1 MLKIGDFSR
10 LARVTVKTLRH
21 YAEIG
26 LLKPAWVDRYTGYRY
41 YSLDQLPRLNRIL
54 ALKDLGLTLE
64 QIARVIEGCLSP
76 EELRGMLHLK
86 QAELQQKLTAEQM
99 RLARVAARL
108 RQIEQEGAL
117 TVEAVVVQM
126 IGPLP
131 VVYMR
136 ATAPTQEEIFPLR
149 LESVRYMRSWLA
161 EQGITPAGPWLALY
175 TNQEFTEQRIPI
187 ETAVVL
193 NQPLNSLPPVSTRIM
208 FSVLPP
214 LPQAAVLAITSGPDA
229 LPAAYANLY
238 AWAEQ
243 NGYKTKGFAREA
255 YLADGNDSQSGIEVI
270 EVQLPVELTTFSELK
285 KESEMEPEIID
296 SRELLVVGT
305 IYEGTNEN
313 QEIAEMWDKVL
324 IPRLDEIKRVNQM
337 VTYGVCDF
345 DSSLPNGGFRYLGG
359 AEVASPE
366 DCPPGMHLWRV
377 PAGKYAIFKHI
388 GSLETLSKT
397 YELIYNTWMPKSVY
411 KRANRPDLE
420 VYNEEFHDFSPDSV
434 LYLWVPVEEK

>member
-26 LLKPAWVDRYTGYRY
+26 LLKPAWVDRFTGYRY

-64 QIARVIEGCLSP
+64 QIARVMEGCLSP

-117 TVEAVVVQM
+117 TMDAVAVRT
-126 IGPLP
+126 IDPLP
-131 VVYMR
+131 VIYMR
-136 ATAPTQEEIFPLR
+136 DTAPTPDEILPLR
-149 LESVRYMRSWLA
+149 LEAVRRMRSWLA

-175 TNQEFTEQRIPI
+175 TNQEYTEQRIPI
-187 ETAVVL
+187 ETAVAL
-193 NQPLNSLPPVSTRIM
+193 NQPLDGLPPAFTRIM
-208 FSVLPP
+208 FSMLPP
-214 LPQAAVLAITSGPDA
+214 LPQAAVFAVTGGPDA
-229 LPAAYANLY
+229 LPTVYANLY

-243 NGYKTKGFAREA
+243 NGYKAKGYTREV
-255 YLADGNDSQSGIEVI
+255 YLSNGKDSLLGTEVI
-270 EVQLPVELTTFSELK
+270 EVQLPVELIAFSHLN
-285 KESEMEPEIID
+285 KESEMEPEIIE
-296 SRELLVVGT
+296 SRELLVVGK

-313 QEIAEMWDKVL
+313 QEISELWDKEI
-324 IPRLDEIKRVNQM
+324 IPRLDEIKRVDNM

-359 AEVASPE
+359 AEVASPA
-366 DCPPGMHLWRV
+366 DCPPGMQLWRV
-377 PAGKYAIFKHI
+377 PAGKYAVFKHI
-388 GSLETLSKT
+388 GALETLSKT
-397 YELIYNTWMPKSVY
+397 YDAIYNNWMPKSAY

-434 LYLWVPVEEK
+434 LYLWVPIEEK